1 MKTSQINITGLQ
13 ILNVDEAME
22 INGGFS
28 AYDTAGFT
36 ADNAR
41 GIGHAIGDF
50 FRGGFENIKT
60 GIYQMLK

>member
-1 MKTSQINITGLQ
+1 MKTTQINITGLQ
-13 ILNVDEAME
+13 IISMDEAME

-50 FRGGFENIKT
+50 FSGLFGGIKD
-60 GIYQMLK
+60 GINQMLN